1 MISLHDTSED
11 IKEISKWGGI
21 LIATIVTVVLLFKVG
36 GNIKEVFWPTQKPGP
51 TVCFDKLPDIN
62 FPQNN
67 VIEKFNYIIDTK
79 SGNLPSFPDRVNIY
93 DIIQP
98 TPNFLDLSRAQEK
111 TSRIGFREKGSLIS
125 DTLYRWTEET
135 APFREIKYDILSL
148 DFSFTSNFMSDPDV
162 LSGNPDESS
171 SIPIAQS
178 FLSDLNSFPIDIDM
192 AKTKTTLLS
201 ISNSELIPAEKPS
214 VANII
219 RVDFYPKD
227 VDNTPLFFTH
237 PPYSLINVLISDRE
251 LGTKI
256 VEVNFSHKNLG
267 TKSCTYP
274 IKTADKAFLEL
285 KSQKAYLASF
295 PETGKEIPIKDAFL
309 AYYVSENPQKYLIPV
324 IVFRGEGF
332 YAYVRAI
339 TDEWISK

>member
-1 MISLHDTSED
+1 MISLHDTAED
-11 IKEISKWGGI
+11 IREIIKWGGI
-21 LIATIVTVVLLFKVG
+21 LIATVITVLLLFKVG
-36 GNIKEVFWPTQKPGP
+36 KNIKEVFWPTQKPGP

-67 VIEKFNYIIDTK
+67 VDKKFTYIIDTK
-79 SGNLPSFPDRVNIY
+79 SGNLPSFPDRVNVY
-93 DIIQP
+93 DIISP

-111 TSRIGFREKGSLIS
+111 VLAIGFKGKGSLIS
-125 DTLYRWTEET
+125 DTLYQWSED
-135 APFREIKYDILSL
+135 APPFRQIKYDILSL

-162 LSGNPDESS
+162 LSGNPDEAS
-171 SIPIAQS
+171 SISIAQS
-178 FLSDLNSFPIDIDM
+178 FFSDFNSFPIDIDTV
-192 AKTKTTLLS
+192 KTKTTILS
-201 ISNSELIPAEKPS
+201 ISNSDLVPAEKPS
-214 VANII
+214 TANIV

-227 VDNTPLFFTH
+227 VDNIPLFFTH

-256 VEVNFSHKNLG
+256 VEANFSHKNLG
-267 TKSCTYP
+267 TKSCTYS

-295 PETGKEIPIKDAFL
+295 PKTGQEIPVKDAFL

-324 IVFRGEGF
+324 IVFKGDGF
-332 YAYVRAI
+332 YAYVRAV
-339 TDEWISK
+339 TDEWINK